1 MWVTMMATKD
11 DDDGGGE
18 GGDCGGGIRN
28 SQRISFIGPAAR
40 PRRREDK
47 FRTRP
52 RGLQKRSSRT
62 SLSRVLSS
70 LLFKMPP
77 CIPAKMFR
85 FTSLSASTGG
95 RRARR
100 RRPWKLRAPSGCT
113 FAG

>member
-40 PRRREDK
+40 PSQDRRQVQDASAGIAK
-47 FRTRP
+47 KVQSNVLVSRP
-52 RGLQKRSSRT
+52 EQLALQDA
-62 SLSRVLSS
+62 SLHE
-70 LLFKMPP
+70 
-77 CIPAKMFR
+77 KMFR